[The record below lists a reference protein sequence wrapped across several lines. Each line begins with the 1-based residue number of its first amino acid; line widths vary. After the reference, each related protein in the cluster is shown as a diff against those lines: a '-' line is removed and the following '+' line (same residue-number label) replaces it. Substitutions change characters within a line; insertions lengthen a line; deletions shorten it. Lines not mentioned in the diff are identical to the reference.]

1 MTMSRVLKLV
11 VPILLVA
18 VAGVAAYT
26 QIVHVV
32 HIEIDPSGKIK
43 SIWEEDKESP
53 IVEIPQPCG
62 YATKESIP

>member
-1 MTMSRVLKLV
+1 MTMKILKLV
-11 VPILLVA
+11 VPILLVT
-18 VAGVAAYT
+18 VVGVAAYT
-26 QIVHVV
+26 QLVHVV
-32 HIEIDPSGKIK
+32 HIEVSSSGKIK